1 MAKINKPHY
10 PYLYWIFC
18 KQLMVGICLWCLTPL
33 STILW
38 WSVLLVEETGVN
50 HQPVAGHWQ
59 ILSHNVVS
67 CTSRHVSQ
75 VTAKLDKVCQWPA
88 INGMV
93 YSIQHYMIKFVSDLL
108 YLAGCTRYNSMWY
121 SLSVTCYTWRGV
133 LDTTLYDK
141 VLQWPAIH
149 GVMYSIQ
156 HYVIKSIE
164 YTPPSIA
171 GHWQTLSYN
180 VVSSTPCHLL
190 QVTDKLYH
198 IMLYRLHPA
207 MYRRSLTNF
216 IT

>member
-50 HQPVAGHWQ
+50 CQPVAGHWQ

-75 VTAKLDKVCQWPA
+75 VTAKLYHIMLYRVHPA
-88 INGMV
+88 K
-93 YSIQHYMIKFVSDLL
+93 YSRSLTNCI
-108 YLAGCTRYNSMWY
+108 TY
-121 SLSVTCYTWRGV
+121 SC
-133 LDTTLYDK
+133 
-141 VLQWPAIH
+141 
-149 GVMYSIQ
+149 
-156 HYVIKSIE
+156 IE

-171 GHWQTLSYN
+171 GHWQTLSHI
-180 VVSSTPCHLL
+180 VVSITPHHVS
-190 QVTDKLYH
+190 QVADKLYH
-198 IMLYRLHPA
+198 IILYRVHHA
-207 MYRRSLTNF
+207 MYRKSLANF